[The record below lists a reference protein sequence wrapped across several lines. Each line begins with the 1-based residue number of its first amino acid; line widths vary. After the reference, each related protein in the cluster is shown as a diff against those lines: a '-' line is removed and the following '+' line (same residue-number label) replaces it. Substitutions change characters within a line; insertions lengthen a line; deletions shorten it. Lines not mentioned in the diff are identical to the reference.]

1 LGRKIYNEEYHES
14 NVLNLDTNKA
24 KYLLG
29 WKPKL
34 NIDEAVKMAVEW
46 YKNYYDKNIKKI
58 INDQIERFMG
68 DI

>member
-1 LGRKIYNEEYHES
+1 M
-14 NVLNLDTNKA
+14 LNLDTSKA
-24 KYLLG
+24 RYLLG

-34 NIDEAVKMAVEW
+34 NIDEAIKMTVEW
-46 YKNYYDKNIKKI
+46 YKNYHDKNIKKI